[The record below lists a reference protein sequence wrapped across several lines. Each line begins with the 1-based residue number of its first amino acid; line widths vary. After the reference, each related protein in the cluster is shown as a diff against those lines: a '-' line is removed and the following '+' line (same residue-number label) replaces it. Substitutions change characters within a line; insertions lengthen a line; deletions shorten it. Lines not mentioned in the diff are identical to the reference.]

1 LEGGNIFK
9 ITKPKIKKQYIFF
22 ILAAIIIVLIF
33 SQGIFKK
40 QEKPDKTVP
49 SVSIGCDRVIW
60 KDTEEVLEASVK
72 NIDKPSFEWK
82 LGGINIGTGQ
92 KLSRKFEIGEN
103 SILLNVT
110 FNNQTISA
118 TKSIIVIDSVDGV
131 NIREFAASKNQW
143 GFQTTFKGKNTGVKG
158 VIVYVDS
165 LPSSEVNACG
175 AVSTKALYSGNH
187 TWKVQYRDISIASG
201 TFNIKETSELKISRI
216 EIAPSYSAGSVVKAK
231 IILMNTGSVAI
242 TGFGTKTL
250 ALNNDFAWMGDKA
263 KREFSDQYNA
273 DIKPGEAY
281 EIPIQ
286 MTIPEKVSGVRPAGK
301 YTITVN
307 ILLKDK
313 IVDTKIV
320 NTEVK

>member
-1 LEGGNIFK
+1 M
-9 ITKPKIKKQYIFF
+9 
-22 ILAAIIIVLIF
+22 IF
-33 SQGIFKK
+33 SSGIFKN
-40 QEKPDKTVP
+40 QEKPEKPVP

-72 NIDKPSFEWK
+72 NIDKPLFEWK
-82 LGGINIGTGQ
+82 LNGTYIGTGQ
-92 KLSRKFEIGEN
+92 KLSKKFEFGEN

-118 TKSIIVIDSVDGV
+118 TKSIIVIDSVEGV
-131 NIREFAASKNQW
+131 NISESAKSKNQW

-158 VIVYVDS
+158 VMLYVDS
-165 LPSSEVNACG
+165 LPPSEVNACG
-175 AVSTKALYSGNH
+175 AVSTKALYSGEH
-187 TWKVQYRDISIASG
+187 TWKAQYRDDVIASG
-201 TFNIKETSELKISRI
+201 TFNIKETSELKISSI
-216 EIAPSYSAGSVVKAK
+216 QIAPSYTAGSVVKAK
-231 IILMNTGSVAI
+231 IILMNTGSMAI

-250 ALNNDFAWMGDKA
+250 ALNNDFAFMGDKA

-273 DIKPGEAY
+273 DIKPGETY

-307 ILLKDK
+307 ILLGDK
-313 IVDTKIV
+313 TVDTRIV
-320 NTEVK
+320 NTQVK

>member
-1 LEGGNIFK
+1 MAIIK

-22 ILAAIIIVLIF
+22 IMAAIILVLIF
-33 SQGIFKK
+33 SSGIFKT
-40 QEKPDKTVP
+40 QEKPEKPVP

-60 KDTEEVLEASVK
+60 KDTEEVIEASVK
-72 NIDKPSFEWK
+72 NVDKPSFEWK

-92 KLSRKFEIGEN
+92 KLLKKFEIGEN

-131 NIREFAASKNQW
+131 NIREFSASKNQW
-143 GFQTTFKGKNTGVKG
+143 GFQTTFKGKNMGVKG

-165 LPSSEVNACG
+165 LPPSEVNVCG
-175 AVSTKALYSGNH
+175 AVSTKALYSGEH
-187 TWKVQYRDISIASG
+187 TWKAQYRDVDIASG
-201 TFNIKETSELKISRI
+201 TFNIKETSELKISSI

-231 IILMNTGSVAI
+231 IILINTGSMAI
-242 TGFGTKTL
+242 TGFGTRTV
-250 ALNNDFAWMGDKA
+250 ALNNDFAFMGDKA

-307 ILLKDK
+307 ILLGDK
-313 IVDTKIV
+313 TVDTKVV
-320 NTEVK
+320 NTQVK